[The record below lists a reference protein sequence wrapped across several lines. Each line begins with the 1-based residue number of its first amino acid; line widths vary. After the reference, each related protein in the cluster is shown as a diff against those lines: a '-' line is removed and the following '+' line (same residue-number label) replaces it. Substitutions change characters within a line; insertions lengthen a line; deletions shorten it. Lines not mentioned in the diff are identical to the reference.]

1 MAERIDRSERLLNL
15 VVALLGTR
23 RAISRATIREVV
35 PGYSAA
41 VTDSAFER
49 MFERD
54 KDELRGMGIP
64 IETVTDDSGDVLG
77 YRIDQARFSYVDVR
91 FTPAEFAVL
100 GAAAQAWEQAAL
112 GPVARKALLKL
123 RPMVDEDHGAT
134 HAEVFNTAHV
144 TSSDTALLPL
154 MKAVREGLVVEFSY
168 VSSGS
173 SQSQLRRVEPWGVVC
188 RSGHWYLMGFDQN
201 RTEQRTFRLNRFEGT
216 CRILSEPCVHNRPSK
231 NELANQL
238 TQDLDALSQQSGEIF
253 AHIRIASPHG
263 AELMRLA
270 SRMVDNQDGSF
281 DVWVEGP
288 SSTIVSALVRA
299 LPYAQVISPVEL
311 TDAVESHVRGVHTRH
326 ALPV

>member
-1 MAERIDRSERLLNL
+1 MVERIDRSERLLNL

-91 FTPAEFAVL
+91 FTAAEFAVL

-123 RPMVDEDHGAT
+123 RPMVDEELGELPGD
-134 HAEVFNTAHV
+134 VFNSAHV
-144 TSSDTALLPL
+144 TASESALLPL

-173 SQSQLRRVEPWGVVC
+173 FEPQLRRVEPWGVVC
-188 RSGHWYLMGFDQN
+188 RSGHWYLMGFDHN
-201 RTEQRTFRLNRFEGT
+201 RSEQRTFRLSRFTGT
-216 CRILSEPCVHNRPSK
+216 CRILTQTCSQDRPTK

-238 TQDLDALSQQSGEIF
+238 ARDLDALSQPSGEMS
-253 AHIRIASPHG
+253 AHIRIHSPHG
-263 AELMRLA
+263 AELMRIA
-270 SRMVDNQDGSF
+270 SRSVDNHDGTC
-281 DVWVEGP
+281 DVWVEGTV
-288 SSTIVSALVRA
+288 SVIVSALVRSM
-299 LPYAQVISPVEL
+299 PFAQVMSPAEL
-311 TDAVESHVRGVHTRH
+311 TEAVTAHVRGVQASHS
-326 ALPV
+326 ASI